1 MTQKVVGK
9 GTRPHCQLKSA
20 LEDFKMSDNIEILAT
35 GLLGTDQEGP
45 NSSYEDEYYN
55 LIHTQFVWVC
65 AQGHLEEGVGVYD
78 DA

>member
-1 MTQKVVGK
+1 MAQKVVGK
-9 GTRPHCQLKSA
+9 RTRPHCQLKSA

-55 LIHTQFVWVC
+55 LIHTQFLCEFVHK
-65 AQGHLEEGVGVYD
+65 GHLEEGVGGL
-78 DA
+78 